1 MQKFSSVDDNIG
13 SRSFLSRVSRQGRNY
28 SNLVAW
34 TLYTGF
40 QGRTTKLAVAIGI
53 SLLSLASQAAAIGAI
68 YWYGRQMETSGHAS
82 VPYLHIEMN
91 LNDRPEWLWGV
102 VIFSSICF
110 VISAAFLYLGRS
122 QIMNIAEQ
130 HYAKKLEQLVL
141 ESFRLPDPRVRLASK
156 LLRSVGLGGLCT
168 GCQRGAIIAISFAY
182 AATSVVGGIGAAV
195 FLLWNDVWLT
205 LMVFAS
211 VGFAALFLYPLTLRA
226 AQSAKDREK
235 VQTVFKRELVKL
247 AEQSSRGERVTS
259 VKSAGQMAREFLM
272 RRRLVTELLFATQ
285 IGITFILCVVIYY
298 MASEALA
305 GRERWVFFIAYIAA
319 LRMTLSGIAQPIRA
333 FAAVSRFYPQI
344 VRYYLFARDM
354 EKIDAVHFA
363 SIEEGDSV
371 ILGCL
376 PNGGD
381 VTANVGSCLALVAC
395 ERLRELRFAL
405 LDARLPKSRA
415 PLATAIVDPAT
426 DWPDEGLIA
435 LLEATKLDKDAAQFL
450 PLWGDALRNKVT
462 LIVYQNP
469 AKVGAFGEE
478 RVLTFF
484 EGELQRFESLGTEE
498 WNAALKE
505 FELKARSKRGKK
517 GVDDE
522 ELFGDDEFGDA

>member
-68 YWYGRQMETSGHAS
+68 YWYGRQMEGSGHAS

-130 HYAKKLEQLVL
+130 HYASKLEQLVL

-182 AATSVVGGIGAAV
+182 AGTSVVGGIGAAV

-205 LMVFAS
+205 LMVFAAVRIRS
-211 VGFAALFLYPLTLRA
+211 LVSLPTDIARGT
-226 AQSAKDREK
+226 
-235 VQTVFKRELVKL
+235 KRK
-247 AEQSSRGERVTS
+247 
-259 VKSAGQMAREFLM
+259 
-272 RRRLVTELLFATQ
+272 
-285 IGITFILCVVIYY
+285 
-298 MASEALA
+298 
-305 GRERWVFFIAYIAA
+305 
-319 LRMTLSGIAQPIRA
+319 
-333 FAAVSRFYPQI
+333 
-344 VRYYLFARDM
+344 
-354 EKIDAVHFA
+354 
-363 SIEEGDSV
+363 
-371 ILGCL
+371 
-376 PNGGD
+376 
-381 VTANVGSCLALVAC
+381 
-395 ERLRELRFAL
+395 
-405 LDARLPKSRA
+405 
-415 PLATAIVDPAT
+415 
-426 DWPDEGLIA
+426 
-435 LLEATKLDKDAAQFL
+435 
-450 PLWGDALRNKVT
+450 
-462 LIVYQNP
+462 
-469 AKVGAFGEE
+469 
-478 RVLTFF
+478 
-484 EGELQRFESLGTEE
+484 
-498 WNAALKE
+498 
-505 FELKARSKRGKK
+505 RS
-517 GVDDE
+517 
-522 ELFGDDEFGDA
+522 